1 MGRSVVSQIDRLF
14 VYGTLM
20 RGECRHGALGGRR
33 NVAEIEPAEVT
44 GRLVDCGSYPGL
56 LPVATG
62 RVVGELVRV
71 LDVEGTL
78 AKLDR
83 IEGYLGEG
91 VPGSLYHRVVVD
103 ARAES
108 GRTLTAWTYVLV
120 EPDGLPEIPSGSWKE
135 RAG

>member
-1 MGRSVVSQIDRLF
+1 MSEPDRLF

-20 RGECRHGALGGRR
+20 RGECRHGALGGRK

-56 LPVATG
+56 VRAPAGTVA
-62 RVVGELVRV
+62 GELVRV
-71 LDVEGTL
+71 RDVERTL

-83 IEGYLGEG
+83 IEGYLGED
-91 VPGSLYHRVVVD
+91 VPGSLYHRVLVE

-120 EPDGLPEIPSGSWKE
+120 EPGELPEIPSGSWKE
-135 RAG
+135 HTS